1 MFGAWVP
8 PASAPFASSAPDAAF
23 SRLAQQIEFIAECD
37 KLKEVFRRTL
47 NTQSRRPE
55 NDAEHSWHLC
65 LCAIVLA
72 EHANDPKPDLLRVLK
87 MLIVH
92 DLVEIDA
99 GDTFGYD
106 TAGMATQHARE
117 CVAADRI
124 FGLLPTDQGREF
136 RGLWDEFEAQQ
147 TPEAK
152 FALACDRF
160 QPVLL
165 NCRAGGG
172 GWKNHGVT
180 LERILARNARIADGS
195 AALWQAVEPMIRQ
208 TAADAR
214 IV

>member
-1 MFGAWVP
+1 MASPYDSDPAPAGA
-8 PASAPFASSAPDAAF
+8 AA
-23 SRLAQQIEFIAECD
+23 RLAQQIEFIAECD

-47 NTQSRRPE
+47 NSQSRRPE

-65 LCAIVLA
+65 LTAIVLA

-106 TAGMATQHARE
+106 TAGMATQHDRE
-117 CVAADRI
+117 CIAADRI
-124 FGLLPTDQGREF
+124 FGLLPADQGREF
-136 RGLWDEFEAQQ
+136 RALWDEFEAQQ

-165 NCRAGGG
+165 NCRTQGG
-172 GWKNHGVT
+172 GWKTHGVT
-180 LERILARNARIADGS
+180 LDRILARNSRIADGS
-195 AALWQAVEPMIRQ
+195 AAVWQAVEPMIRK
-208 TAADAR
+208 TAAAGH
-214 IV
+214 IT